1 MCHIYGYT
9 GADAD
14 VSVCCWRRTPPL
26 TVYNAFFFMTVSFFF
41 LAWGWN
47 LSLLYKPLLE
57 CEESSMLEYALD
69 WHGRLASCTAG
80 WACGVGMALQFMGG
94 LGGG

>member
-1 MCHIYGYT
+1 MYC
-9 GADAD
+9 
-14 VSVCCWRRTPPL
+14 SRRTPPL